1 MKLSLTRAA
10 NGYIFDGSFFGD
22 PEIYRT
28 LPEALDALGRKFS
41 EYEKESIFNKETID
55 EQ

>member
-10 NGYIFDGSFFGD
+10 NGYIFDGSLFGD

-41 EYEKESIFNKETID
+41 EYEKKYIQNQETTD